1 LLLWLFSKS
10 KEYTQTQDHC
20 GFFLW
25 GDSDEQKKMHWC
37 TWWRMCTSQK
47 EGDMG
52 FRDHYTFNLAMLA
65 KQT

>member
-1 LLLWLFSKS
+1 MAVFKIQRVYSNSRPLWL
-10 KEYTQTQDHC
+10 
-20 GFFLW
+20 FLW